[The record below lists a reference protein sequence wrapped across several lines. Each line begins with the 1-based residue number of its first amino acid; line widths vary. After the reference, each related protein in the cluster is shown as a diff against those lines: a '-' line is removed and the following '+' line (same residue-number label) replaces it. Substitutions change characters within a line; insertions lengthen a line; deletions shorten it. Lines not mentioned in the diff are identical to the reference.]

1 MKEALEMHNL
11 KIRTKAEFKN
21 NNQIINKIK
30 ETFLFTKAWR
40 NAKELQ
46 DNFFISKT
54 IQIILHVNYRTAVFY
69 KKKHLFT
76 NNEQF

>member
-21 NNQIINKIK
+21 NNRIINKIK

-40 NAKELQ
+40 NA
-46 DNFFISKT
+46 
-54 IQIILHVNYRTAVFY
+54 
-69 KKKHLFT
+69 
-76 NNEQF
+76 